1 MAEVE
6 HSAASEG
13 SVDPAQAQGAQI
25 PLQTFALPVFP
36 PEAQGLKALTLTSDV
51 KLDEYTKELESFQ
64 PIPALPPGIES
75 LTLELFSLGYP
86 AGFLGALADAL
97 PHLKSFD
104 AYSQL
109 LCGITKEAQEDALV
123 FFDKLTELKA
133 IHLLD
138 VFARPGFFDAVGNK
152 LAARAREQ
160 QLMFLQFNYT
170 FRHEDED
177 FLRRIPAAELPT
189 FINKN
194 LVMCSFNIAAPDSTD
209 DPEDPTNFSDQTG
222 DEFKAKVEGVAAFH
236 KSSARALV
244 DALTGD
250 QAPEGLRALNTTLY
264 TLTLDDLEAV
274 LQRHGELV
282 MISATVEVEPNEACK
297 RRLLAAFAACPQ
309 LERVEIVGN
318 PTLEFSM
325 AVLNPRRRTLHS
337 TFPSAADM
345 RALELTCPRLSHFSA
360 NILRTL
366 STGLVEWNKA
376 PDDDEGWIGGV
387 TMPEP
392 ARQFNGDDDDDDVP
406 QALRQ
411 HYEEAPPAGAA

>member
-6 HSAASEG
+6 DNAASEG

-86 AGFLGALADAL
+86 AGFLSALADAL

-123 FFDKLTELKA
+123 FFDKLKELKA

-138 VFARPGFFDAVGNK
+138 VFARPGFFEAVGNK

-177 FLRRIPAAELPT
+177 FLRRIPAAEPPT

-194 LVMCSFNIAAPDSTD
+194 LVMCSFNIAAPDTTD
-209 DPEDPTNFSDQTG
+209 DPEDPTNVSDDTG

-244 DALTGD
+244 DALTGAN
-250 QAPEGLRALNTTLY
+250 APDGLRALNTTLY
-264 TLTLDDLEAV
+264 TFTLDDLEAV
-274 LQRHGELV
+274 LRRHRELL

-297 RRLLAAFAACPQ
+297 RRLLDAFAVCPE

-325 AVLNPRRRTLHS
+325 AVLNPRRQTLRS

-345 RALELTCPRLSHFSA
+345 RALEHSCPRLSHFSA

-366 STGLVEWNKA
+366 STGQVEWNKA
-376 PDDDEGWIGGV
+376 PDDEEGWTGGV
-387 TMPEP
+387 SVPEP
-392 ARQFNGDDDDDDVP
+392 ARQHDDDDDVP

-411 HYEEAPPAGAA
+411 HYEEAPPAGAV

>member
-6 HSAASEG
+6 HNAASEG

-25 PLQTFALPVFP
+25 PLQTFAIPVFP
-36 PEAQGLKALTLTSDV
+36 PEAQGLRALTLTSDI

-86 AGFLGALADAL
+86 AGFLSALADAL
-97 PHLKSFD
+97 PHIKSFD

-109 LCGITKEAQEDALV
+109 LCGITAEAQEDALV
-123 FFDKLTELKA
+123 FFDKLKELKA

-138 VFARPGFFDAVGNK
+138 VFARPGFFEAAGNK
-152 LAARAREQ
+152 LSARPRDQ

-177 FLRRIPAAELPT
+177 FLRRIPATELPT
-189 FINKN
+189 FINRQ
-194 LVMCSFNIAAPDSTD
+194 LVMCSFNIAAPDTTD
-209 DPEDPTNFSDQTG
+209 DPEDPTNVSDETG

-236 KSSARALV
+236 KSSARVLV

-250 QAPEGLRALNTTLY
+250 DAPDALRALNTTLY
-264 TLTLDDLEAV
+264 TFTLDDLETV
-274 LQRHGELV
+274 LRRHKDLL
-282 MISATVEVEPNEACK
+282 MISATVEVEPTEACK
-297 RRLLAAFAACPQ
+297 LRLMEAFKVCPE
-309 LERVEIVGN
+309 LERIEIIGN

-325 AVLNPRRRTLHS
+325 AVMNPRRKTLHS

-345 RALELTCPRLSHFSA
+345 RALEQACPKLSHFSA

-366 STGLVEWNKA
+366 STGQVEWNKEA
-376 PDDDEGWIGGV
+376 DGDWTGGV
-387 TMPEP
+387 TVPEP
-392 ARQFNGDDDDDDVP
+392 PAGEGGDDDVP

-411 HYEEAPPAGAA
+411 HYEGAANAEAV